1 MNTDTATD
9 PATVP
14 MVRLARARVTHIAV
28 SRLFNLGNYQNVRYD
43 VGVDVPAEANAEDIF
58 RELRYILAALKPIPQ
73 PSCLDEFRRAIKKP
87 ESERSNYE
95 KENFEAWT
103 ETIAAWELRKKTRNE
118 AIKALDS
125 LGGHSEFR
133 DAKESWSDDP
143 EDELF

>member
-1 MNTDTATD
+1 
-9 PATVP
+9 

-58 RELRYILAALKPIPQ
+58 RELNYILAALKPIPR
-73 PSCLDEFRRAIKKP
+73 PNCVEELRRALKKD
-87 ESERSNYE
+87 EADRSSYE
-95 KENFEAWT
+95 KENWESWN
-103 ETIAAWELRKKTRNE
+103 EVVAAWELRKKLRQE

-133 DAKESWSDDP
+133 DAKETWSDDP

>member
-1 MNTDTATD
+1 MNTATD

-58 RELRYILAALKPIPQ
+58 RELNYILAALKPIPR
-73 PSCLDEFRRAIKKP
+73 PNCVEELRRALKKSD
-87 ESERSNYE
+87 EERSSYE
-95 KENFEAWT
+95 KENWGSWNEVV
-103 ETIAAWELRKKTRNE
+103 AAWELRKKLRRE
-118 AIKALDS
+118 AIQALDS

-133 DAKESWSDDP
+133 DAKEDWSDDP
-143 EDELF
+143 DGELF